1 MRTAG
6 DGRYIRDADGWYHA
20 ESGVPVE
27 GAEDMTISSLYNLPV
42 YGPWAIVPR
51 SLARNEPNLTWCLAY
66 ADTDGT
72 VLDAG
77 HRRGWPRNRD
87 IPVDAML
94 VPLAEWDARAR
105 EPIGMWAP
113 ELAAAAGLGI

>member
-6 DGRYIRDADGWYHA
+6 DGRYTRGGDGVWRHADTGD
-20 ESGVPVE
+20 PVV

-42 YGPWAIVPR
+42 LGGSVIVPR
-51 SLARNEPNLTWCLAY
+51 SLAHNEPELAWCLAY
-66 ADTDGT
+66 DSTDGT
-72 VLDAG
+72 TLDRGRARG
-77 HRRGWPRNRD
+77 RRRD
-87 IPVDAML
+87 PNIPDDAMR

-113 ELAAAAGLGI
+113 ELHRGG